1 MARAIA
7 SKPKLILLDE
17 PAAGMN
23 SDEVADLRQ
32 RILDLKKLGLTVLLV
47 EHVMELV
54 MNVVDRIVVLNFG
67 KKIAEGSPENIQNN
81 KDVQKAYLGGA

>member
-1 MARAIA
+1 
-7 SKPKLILLDE
+7 
-17 PAAGMN
+17 
-23 SDEVADLRQ
+23 LRQ

-81 KDVQKAYLGGA
+81 EDVQKAYLGGA

>member
-1 MARAIA
+1 MKKNNLKIV
-7 SKPKLILLDE
+7 KIDKNKGLFNYEKKVLIK
-17 PAAGMN
+17 
-23 SDEVADLRQ
+23 DL
-32 RILDLKKLGLTVLLV
+32 ILDLKKLGLTVLLV

-81 KDVQKAYLGGA
+81 EDVQKAYLGGA

>member
-1 MARAIA
+1 M
-7 SKPKLILLDE
+7 
-17 PAAGMN
+17 
-23 SDEVADLRQ
+23 
-32 RILDLKKLGLTVLLV
+32 DLKKLGLTVLLV

-81 KDVQKAYLGGA
+81 EDVQKAYLGGA